1 MKKRFWIC
9 GAIGLLALLVDVW
22 SRITSINR
30 YITFEI
36 NGLQTIAYTIARPL
50 FFLCLGLLLSMA
62 LSQNLKAPGF
72 QHVFLWLGGIL
83 VILCFGMSALYL
95 AGVVFP
101 GVLFHLY
108 FFLVSKPVIFL
119 LPGCVLGI
127 GLSGV
132 PGKQSGY
139 ADV

>member
-9 GAIGLLALLVDVW
+9 GAIGLLALFIDIL
-22 SRITSINR
+22 SRIASGNN
-30 YITFEI
+30 YITYEI
-36 NGLQTIAYTIARPL
+36 GGLQIISHTIARPL

-62 LSQNLKAPGF
+62 LSQNLRAPGF

-101 GVLFHLY
+101 GALVRLY
-108 FFLVSKPVIFL
+108 MFLVSKPVIFL

-127 GLSGV
+127 GLSGI
-132 PGKQSGY
+132 PGKQS
-139 ADV
+139 